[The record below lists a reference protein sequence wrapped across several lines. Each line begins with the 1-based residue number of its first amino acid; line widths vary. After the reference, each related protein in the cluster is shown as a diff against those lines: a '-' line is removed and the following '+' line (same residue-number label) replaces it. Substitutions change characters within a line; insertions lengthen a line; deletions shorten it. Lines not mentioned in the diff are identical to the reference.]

1 MCAHK
6 DTCGR
11 ESRNTVSFTWFRIP
25 EIRQE
30 SSESRTQRN
39 AAYLPFLQ
47 QVAVLPDPPHPLPF
61 FL

>member
-11 ESRNTVSFTWFRIP
+11 ESRNTVVSFTWFTIP
-25 EIRQE
+25 ERIRQE

-39 AAYLPFLQ
+39 DACLLFL
-47 QVAVLPDPPHPLPF
+47 
-61 FL
+61 